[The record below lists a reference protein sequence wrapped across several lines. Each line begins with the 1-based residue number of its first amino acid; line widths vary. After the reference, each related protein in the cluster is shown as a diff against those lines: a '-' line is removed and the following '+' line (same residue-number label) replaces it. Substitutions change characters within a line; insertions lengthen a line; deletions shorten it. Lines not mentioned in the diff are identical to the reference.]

1 VNASKERSIGF
12 AERVAAYANLFREEF
27 RRRDRARWAGI
38 YLQGL
43 LQGRGR
49 KTIEALARGIHVPD
63 EMAVQ
68 DLAQALQ
75 NFVNQSPWDEGR
87 VWRRYR
93 AILAPW
99 MTDPEGVFVI
109 EDITFPKH
117 GRHSVGVQRQ
127 FSCALGKKMNCQIA
141 VSVHYV
147 STRGYCPL
155 ALRLYLPKAWLRDTA
170 RLDTADVPQR
180 FREYRTKGQIA
191 RGLLDEIR
199 VEGWPARCII
209 GGRSYGSC
217 PDFLAGL
224 GEHRLAYLVEIPEIR
239 DAVDRGCHLLQ
250 AKLGLNQFEG
260 RSWRGFHHH
269 ACLVMLGYG
278 FLLAQQINAEKL
290 GSAAQFDH
298 PDLIS
303 EHN

>member
-1 VNASKERSIGF
+1 MNASKERRRGF
-12 AERVAAYANLFREEF
+12 ADRVSAYADRFRDEF
-27 RRRDRARWAGI
+27 RRRDQARWAGI

-49 KTIEALARGIHVPD
+49 KTIETVARSVRRQE
-63 EMAVQ
+63 EMAGQ

-99 MTDPEGVFVI
+99 MADPEGVLVI

-127 FSCALGKKMNCQIA
+127 FSSALGKKINCQIA
-141 VSVHYV
+141 VSIHYV
-147 STRGYCPL
+147 SARGYCPL
-155 ALRLYLPKAWLRDTA
+155 AFRLYLPKAWLRDTA
-170 RLDTADVPQR
+170 RLDAAGVPQR
-180 FREYRTKGQIA
+180 FREHRTKGQIA

-199 VEGWPARCII
+199 SEGWPARCII
-209 GGRSYGSC
+209 GRPNYESC
-217 PDFLAGL
+217 PDFLDAL
-224 GEHRLAYLVEIPEIR
+224 GEHRLAYLVEIPNVR
-239 DAVDRGCHLLQ
+239 DEVDRGCHLLK
-250 AKLGLNQFEG
+250 AKLGLDQFEG

-278 FLLAQQINAEKL
+278 FLLAEQFNSGVSGGKHETKL
-290 GSAAQFDH
+290 PSSSRS
-298 PDLIS
+298 I
-303 EHN
+303 